1 MCASRCAP
9 LFRAGAVL
17 ALCAA
22 LVATCQRCLAT
33 EPAGT
38 LTPTLTLASLATC
51 LTAATPPPPRLSPPP
66 RPAPPRRASEN
77 ASLVTLPPWSNPWLL
92 AAIGTSVALH
102 LAILYTPPLAA
113 MFR

>member
-1 MCASRCAP
+1 MSHRGRSSAP
-9 LFRAGAVL
+9 SS
-17 ALCAA
+17 
-22 LVATCQRCLAT
+22 
-33 EPAGT
+33 EP
-38 LTPTLTLASLATC
+38 
-51 LTAATPPPPRLSPPP
+51 SPPP